1 MSSIAS
7 PTTTMRWP
15 AIFPSSRS
23 TWSRLSRP
31 SGTGVVIGASGS
43 REPGAGSRM
52 LPRTVA
58 PGERRAQRA
67 LDDALKD
74 GRRRRVCRDRRVR
87 LPRVALALAQQR
99 ELGRHEEARAG
110 QQRHLQG
117 RLVIVAEVP
126 PGAEKMIERHLE
138 AVLVAVGQVG

>member
-23 TWSRLSRP
+23 TWSRESRV

-52 LPRTVA
+52 LPRTGTPCSLLPAPRALSWHRPLPPEPIAHPHRSDEVGAGVPRRVLEVRDVMHSGIERDAELVARRVA
-58 PGERRAQRA
+58 PGQRRAQRA

-74 GRRRRVCRDRRVR
+74 
-87 LPRVALALAQQR
+87 
-99 ELGRHEEARAG
+99 
-110 QQRHLQG
+110 
-117 RLVIVAEVP
+117 
-126 PGAEKMIERHLE
+126 
-138 AVLVAVGQVG
+138 